1 MLWSLFGCRPCLLF
15 PYACGFGCGENVNTN
30 KAMKSKRPVKLCKTK
45 KKENW
50 RSHQGQKTEKQT
62 TEFAWYL
69 PHSQH
74 SATSTCV
81 GEIEPLILHCI
92 CDIWKIDRFMLHG
105 ICRILQMICAAFL
118 NFNPP
123 ILHAK
128 FPFWFLEALCNLVN
142 QLIYIMVFTP
152 TQGNKKGHKR
162 NNWRGAWGEGRSASR
177 KERRTKLRLC
187 SSFAVVVVLVSHGSC
202 CFCCVCCSFYIC
214 CSCCLCCWCCSS
226 CSCSC
231 TSNKTEQQG
240 SK

>member
-30 KAMKSKRPVKLCKTK
+30 KAMKSNKTVKLCKTK

-50 RSHQGQKTEKQT
+50 RNHQGQKTEKQT

-81 GEIEPLILHCI
+81 GEIEPFILHCI

-105 ICRILQMICAAFL
+105 VCRILQMICAAFL

-123 ILHAK
+123 
-128 FPFWFLEALCNLVN
+128 
-142 QLIYIMVFTP
+142 
-152 TQGNKKGHKR
+152 
-162 NNWRGAWGEGRSASR
+162 
-177 KERRTKLRLC
+177 
-187 SSFAVVVVLVSHGSC
+187 
-202 CFCCVCCSFYIC
+202 FCMANFHF
-214 CSCCLCCWCCSS
+214 
-226 CSCSC
+226 
-231 TSNKTEQQG
+231 G
-240 SK
+240 